1 MTMMSARV
9 VNEAAS
15 PEKLHERNLEDKK
28 KIHAAIPSPRTRSL
42 RHRLPDRSQYVSG

>member
-28 KIHAAIPSPRTRSL
+28 TFRGLDSPDL
-42 RHRLPDRSQYVSG
+42 RELKKK